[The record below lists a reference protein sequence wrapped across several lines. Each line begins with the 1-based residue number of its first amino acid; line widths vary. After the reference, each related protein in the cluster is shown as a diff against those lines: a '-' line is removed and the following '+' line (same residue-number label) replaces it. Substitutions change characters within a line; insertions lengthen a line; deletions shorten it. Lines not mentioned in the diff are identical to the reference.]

1 MNDNIWQEEKKH
13 MVRLTVSIEVKN
25 SFGISL
31 VAIRIDRPSNKSLT
45 FLPLSIGPMY

>member
-1 MNDNIWQEEKKH
+1 
-13 MVRLTVSIEVKN
+13 MVQLTVSIEVKN

-31 VAIRIDRPSNKSLT
+31 VAGMIDRQSNKSLT